1 MAFATRGYESAP
13 DILGVWRLASRDE
26 LWLKWR
32 VLGSVLLAI
41 EINERKLNRRD
52 RLISVSAALILMSA
66 GLTGGLLVQA
76 IAAGSAGG

>member
-1 MAFATRGYESAP
+1 
-13 DILGVWRLASRDE
+13 
-26 LWLKWR
+26 
-32 VLGSVLLAI
+32 VLLAI